1 MIKVKTEL
9 RTWLV
14 DYIVETIHSLH
25 AANSEGFDYWAKHF
39 KKEEA
44 KAVVDMEYIVECSDI
59 EDEEISCD
67 DAKRYAEPFL
77 KRILDNW
84 YLSLQLMLEN
94 K

>member
-25 AANSEGFDYWAKHF
+25 AANSEEFDYCAKHF

-44 KAVVDMEYIVECSDI
+44 KSFVDM
-59 EDEEISCD
+59 
-67 DAKRYAEPFL
+67 
-77 KRILDNW
+77 
-84 YLSLQLMLEN
+84 
-94 K
+94 